1 MSHKARLWLSWGLMA
16 VVIVAALALAAT
28 ADREAS
34 TQQERVYD
42 VAATLACPV
51 CDGQSV
57 AESDVA
63 VAREIRG
70 QIGSLVEQGYTDDEI
85 RDQIAAGYEE
95 DIRLEPSTSGVTG
108 LVWFI
113 PLVGAAVAA
122 VVLFFAYRRWS
133 DSGSSESGV
142 SDDDRAL
149 VADAL
154 GEWED
159 ERP

>member
-1 MSHKARLWLSWGLMA
+1 M
-16 VVIVAALALAAT
+16 
-28 ADREAS
+28 
-34 TQQERVYD
+34 
-42 VAATLACPV
+42 
-51 CDGQSV
+51 
-57 AESDVA
+57 
-63 VAREIRG
+63 
-70 QIGSLVEQGYTDDEI
+70 
-85 RDQIAAGYEE
+85 
-95 DIRLEPSTSGVTG
+95 TG